1 MKMEDLKRHL
11 EAIRLENDGLLTE
24 EAILDVAKAKSHP
37 LHAEFTWDDGVA
49 GKQWRLEEA
58 RRLIRSV
65 YIVLESPKH
74 AAVSVRAYASLPSDR
89 EAAGGYRAIQ
99 DVLAD
104 KDLRKELLAAALSE
118 LEAFKRRY
126 SNLAQL
132 APVFSALETVKTK
145 VAVRLRVPKPN
156 KRRQAEAARI

>member
-1 MKMEDLKRHL
+1 MKMDHLKTEL
-11 EAIRLENDGLLTE
+11 EAIRLKNGGLLTE
-24 EAILDVAKAKSHP
+24 EAILNVAKAKSHP
-37 LHAEFTWDDGVA
+37 LHSEFTWDNTA
-49 GKQWRLEEA
+49 AAKLWRLEEA

-65 YIVLESPKH
+65 YITLESPKH
-74 AAVSVRAYASLPSDR
+74 APVSVRAYASLPSDR

-132 APVFSALETVKTK
+132 APVFIALETVKTK
-145 VAVRLRVPKPN
+145 QAVKVRKPES
-156 KRRQAEAARI
+156 KGRQPAAARL

>member
-1 MKMEDLKRHL
+1 MKMEHLKTEL
-11 EAIRLENDGLLTE
+11 EAIRLKNGGLLTE
-24 EAILDVAKAKSHP
+24 EAILSVAKAKSHP
-37 LHAEFTWDDGVA
+37 LHAEFTWDNTA
-49 GKQWRLEEA
+49 AAKLWRLEEA

-65 YIVLESPKH
+65 YVVIESPRH
-74 AAVSVRAYASLPSDR
+74 APVSVRAYASLPSDR

-118 LEAFKRRY
+118 LEAFRRRY

-132 APVFSALETVKTK
+132 APVFSALDAVKTK
-145 VAVRLRVPKPN
+145 QAVKARPPQRRGRQPATARL
-156 KRRQAEAARI
+156 